1 MKVYKNPSR
10 NEWKK
15 LIVRPV
21 LDNNFLRS
29 SMVNIIDRV
38 KKGGDASVNEFTLQF
53 DKVRLTSLQV
63 SQDEI
68 IDSKNKLRE
77 DVKSAI
83 KKAASN
89 IRTFHQNQ
97 VTKRLDVETMQGVQC
112 WRKAVAIKRVG
123 IYIPGGTAP
132 LFSSVLM
139 MAIPAH
145 IAGCQEVIICTPP
158 DQDGNVHPA
167 ILYAASITGISKVYK
182 VGGAQAVAAMA
193 MGTESIPK
201 VDKIFGPGNQ
211 YVTAAKQI
219 VSEMGTAIDMPA
231 GPSELAVLADDSAN
245 PRFIAADLLS
255 QAEHG
260 VDSQVILVTTSPT
273 LADQVGNEIEGQIS
287 DLPRRDIAEKALQN
301 SKIILLENE
310 KEAIDF
316 INEYAPEHLII
327 QFSDVDRI
335 AEEINNAGSVF
346 LGNYTPESAG
356 DYASGT
362 NHTLPTN
369 GAARAYSGL
378 STESFVKYI
387 TFQKISEEGLKDL
400 GPTIEIMAE
409 AEELEAHKRAVSI
422 RLKEIDA

>member
-89 IRTFHQNQ
+89 IRSFHKNQ